1 MSRKYHKVFE
11 MAQACP
17 INFTSVDN
25 TVSRICSLLTIG
37 VVALFFATGQVLWLY
52 ILGADLL
59 IRLYGNKHYSLLFL
73 LAQMLR
79 QTMKLPS
86 RKVDGAAKKVAGMF
100 GVALIASLIV
110 AAHAGLSATLLIVG
124 AVYAACLLLDVV
136 FGFCLGCKV
145 YYLFR
150 LVAKA
155 K

>member
-1 MSRKYHKVFE
+1 MLRKYHKVFE

-25 TVSRICSLLTIG
+25 TVSRICSLLTLG
-37 VVALFFATGQVLWLY
+37 VVALFFVTGQLFWLY
-52 ILGADLL
+52 LLGADLL
-59 IRLYGNKHYSLLFL
+59 MRIFGSKHYSLIFL
-73 LAQMLR
+73 LAQTLR

-86 RKVDGAAKKVAGMF
+86 RKVDGAAKKVAGLF
-100 GVALIASLIV
+100 GCALIASMIV
-110 AAHAGLSATLLIVG
+110 LTYAGLTVALHIAG
-124 AVYAACLLLDVV
+124 AVFAVCLLLDVA

-150 LVAKA
+150 IVVKQ